1 MAARA
6 DDEVISAGPL
16 QFRTK
21 TPFAGLVSENEGRTA
36 CLNSRRHGTFA
47 DTSRPLEVQFMSHHP
62 PPGTALIVIDVQRAF
77 DEWEAAGKRRNN
89 PEAVDRIVELLAAF
103 RGSSIPIFHIRH
115 QGTGPNSSFRPGGT
129 GYAVKDEAREMAGEP
144 VIVKRVNSAFIG
156 TDLEARLRGADI
168 KTLVI
173 CGATTNHCVE
183 TTARMA
189 GNLGFDARLVRDA
202 TWTFDR
208 TGPDGDRYSAE
219 DIHAMTLANLNG
231 EFARIVS
238 AAEVIATLKGA

>member
-1 MAARA
+1 MTLSR
-6 DDEVISAGPL
+6 S
-16 QFRTK
+16 
-21 TPFAGLVSENEGRTA
+21 RTA
-36 CLNSRRHGTFA
+36 L
-47 DTSRPLEVQFMSHHP
+47 V
-62 PPGTALIVIDVQRAF
+62 VIDVQRAF

-89 PEAVDRIVELLAAF
+89 PQAVARIADLLGAF
-103 RGSSIPIFHIRH
+103 RDCHAPIFHIRH
-115 QGTGPNSSFRPGGT
+115 EGTRPNSSFRPGGS
-129 GYAVKDEAREMAGEP
+129 GYAVKDEARELAGEP

-156 TDLEARLRGADI
+156 TDLESRLRAADI
-168 KTLVI
+168 ETLVI

-183 TTARMA
+183 TTTRMA

-208 TGPDGDRYSAE
+208 VGPDGDMHSAE

-238 AAEVIATLKGA
+238 AKEAVAALGEAS

>member
-1 MAARA
+1 MGKLPF
-6 DDEVISAGPL
+6 GP
-16 QFRTK
+16 
-21 TPFAGLVSENEGRTA
+21 
-36 CLNSRRHGTFA
+36 
-47 DTSRPLEVQFMSHHP
+47 
-62 PPGTALIVIDVQRAF
+62 ALIVIDVQRAF
-77 DEWEAAGKRRNN
+77 DEWEASGKRRNN
-89 PEAVDRIVELLAAF
+89 PDALARIVDLLTAF
-103 RGSSIPIFHIRH
+103 RGSGLPVFHIRH
-115 QGTGPNSSFRPGGT
+115 EGTRPGSSFLPNGT
-129 GYAVKDEAREMAGEP
+129 GYAVKDEAREIDGEP

-156 TDLEARLRGADI
+156 TDLESRLRAADI

-183 TTARMA
+183 TTVRMA

-208 TGPDGDRYSAE
+208 VGPDGDAHAAA

-238 AAEVIATLKGA
+238 AAETIAALGSG